1 MEDATVMTLDKYK
14 RVLWRLRELPA
25 TTSGAYAYRY
35 IRQAIM
41 EEIGTDERT
50 INQAIL
56 RMGELQLLEK
66 AEIGCLRVCK

>member
-1 MEDATVMTLDKYK
+1 MTLDKYK
-14 RVLWRLRELPA
+14 RAIQRLEEMVA
-25 TTSGAYAYRY
+25 TPSGSYTYRK
-35 IRQAIM
+35 IRKAIM